1 MMSNNSRYHH
11 RGSANLLLVLA
22 CISIAVLIG
31 LLGLLYWVGREASS
45 SAVGNTVEG
54 SEPLTIFCAAGLR
67 YPLDQIVDNYTET
80 YGRPVSVQ
88 YGGSNTML
96 SQLAVGKNADL
107 YIAADDSYTQLAEE
121 RSMVRERFPLA
132 SQRPVIVVRK
142 QDPPDIVTVNDLPAK
157 HIRYA
162 IGDPEATA
170 VGKKT
175 KQALEKTG
183 IWESVVKGA
192 TVIKPTVNE
201 IASAVSLGSIDAGVV
216 WDSTAVQYPELQVIH
231 DPQLEIDQANIE
243 AAVTEYTDQPA
254 AALHF
259 ARFLASA
266 DRGLPVFSERG
277 FNVVHGDRW
286 AERPQLTFYVGAVN
300 RRAIENAVSQFAE
313 REGVTVNTV
322 YNGCGILT
330 AQMRSMHANNPGEFP
345 DSFMA
350 CDTFYMRKV
359 DDLFLDA
366 VNISDTDIVIVVKK
380 GNPKNISDLSD
391 LIRPGVRV
399 ALGQPRQ
406 CTIGV
411 LSKHL
416 LEAEGIYDALQQSG
430 NLVTETTSSAL
441 LLPNIITGA
450 ADVVLAY
457 RSDAEAVN
465 DEIDTLAIDS
475 ELAKAVQPYGI
486 AKNSNSKRLSVR
498 LFDSISAA
506 KADFLKQGF
515 GWQLTEGDRPSI
527 RDPQSRAANPPTNI
541 DASP

>member
-1 MMSNNSRYHH
+1 
-11 RGSANLLLVLA
+11 
-22 CISIAVLIG
+22 
-31 LLGLLYWVGREASS
+31 EASS
-45 SAVGNTVEG
+45 PAVENTAG
-54 SEPLTIFCAAGLR
+54 RSEPLTIFCAAGLR

-142 QDPPDIVTVNDLPAK
+142 QDPPDITTVNDLPAK

-183 IWESVVKGA
+183 IWQSVINGA

-216 WDSTAVQYPELQVIH
+216 WDSTAVQYPELQVVQ
-231 DPQLEIDQANIE
+231 DPQLEIDPAKIE

-277 FNVVHGDRW
+277 FNVVAGDRW

-300 RRAIENAVSQFAE
+300 RRAIENAVNQFAE

-330 AQMRSMHANNPGEFP
+330 AQMRSMIANNPGEFP

-380 GNPKNISDLSD
+380 GNPKNISGLSD

-411 LSKHL
+411 LSKNL
-416 LEAEGIYDALQQSG
+416 LAAEGIYDTLQQSG
-430 NLVTETTSSAL
+430 NLVAETTSSAL

-457 RSDAEAVN
+457 RSDAEALN
-465 DEIDTLAIDS
+465 DEIETMTIDS
-475 ELAKAVQPYGI
+475 ELARAVQAYGI
-486 AKNSNSKRLSVR
+486 AKNSNSKRLSAR
-498 LFDSISAA
+498 LFDSISEA

-527 RDPQSRAANPPTNI
+527 RDPQSRATNPATNI

>member
-1 MMSNNSRYHH
+1 MSHDSSYNR
-11 RGSANLLLVLA
+11 RGSANLLLVLV
-22 CISIAVLIG
+22 CISVALLIG
-31 LLGLLYWVGREASS
+31 LLGLLYWIGQTATSS
-45 SAVGNTVEG
+45 PNGTSSEG
-54 SEPLTIFCAAGLR
+54 SKPLTIFCAAGLR
-67 YPLDQIVDNYTET
+67 YPLDQIVADYTTT

-121 RSMVRERFPLA
+121 RNMVRERFPLA

-142 QDPPDIVTVNDLPAK
+142 QNPLDITTVSDLPGK
-157 HIRYA
+157 RIRYA

-183 IWESVVKGA
+183 TWESVFNDA

-201 IASAVSLGSIDAGVV
+201 IASAVSLGSIDAGIV
-216 WDSTAVQYPELQVIH
+216 WDSTAAQYPELQIVK
-231 DPQLEIDQANIE
+231 DPQLGIRPANIE

-266 DRGLPVFSERG
+266 DRGLPVFTRRG
-277 FNVVHGDRW
+277 FNVVAGDRW
-286 AERPQLTFYVGAVN
+286 AEKPQLTFYVGAVN
-300 RRAIENAVSQFAE
+300 RRAIENAVNQFAE

-366 VNISDTDIVIVVKK
+366 VNISDTDIVLVVKK
-380 GNPKNISDLSD
+380 GNPKKIANLSD

-411 LSKHL
+411 LSKNL
-416 LEAEGIYDALQQSG
+416 LEAEGIYETLQQSG

-457 RSDAEAVN
+457 RSDAAAVN
-465 DEIDTLAIDS
+465 DEIEMLAIDS

-486 AKNSNSKRLSVR
+486 AKNSTSKRLSAR

-506 KADFLKQGF
+506 KADFLKHGF
-515 GWQLTEGDRPSI
+515 GWQLADGDRPSI
-527 RDPQSRAANPPTNI
+527 RDPQNRADDPATNI

>member
-1 MMSNNSRYHH
+1 MSNNSPHH
-11 RGSANLLLVLA
+11 RRGSANLLLVLA
-22 CISIAVLIG
+22 CVSIAVLIG

-45 SAVGNTVEG
+45 PAVEYTAGKF
-54 SEPLTIFCAAGLR
+54 EPLTIFCAAGLR
-67 YPLDQIVDNYTET
+67 YPLDQIVDNYTGT

-142 QDPPDIVTVNDLPAK
+142 QDPPDITTVNDLPAK

-183 IWESVVKGA
+183 IWKLVINGA

-216 WDSTAVQYPELQVIH
+216 WDSTAVQYPELQVVH
-231 DPQLEIDQANIE
+231 DPQLEIDPAKIE

-277 FNVVHGDRW
+277 FNVVAGDRW

-300 RRAIENAVSQFAE
+300 RRAIENAVNQFAE

-330 AQMRSMHANNPGEFP
+330 AQMRSMIANNPGEFP

-366 VNISDTDIVIVVKK
+366 VSISDTDIVIVVKK
-380 GNPKNISDLSD
+380 GNPKNISGLSD

-411 LSKHL
+411 LSKNL
-416 LEAEGIYDALQQSG
+416 LAAEGIYDTLQQSG
-430 NLVTETTSSAL
+430 NLVAETTSSAL

-457 RSDAEAVN
+457 RSDAEALN
-465 DEIDTLAIDS
+465 DEIETMTIDS
-475 ELAKAVQPYGI
+475 ELAKAVQAYGI
-486 AKNSNSKRLSVR
+486 AKNSNSKRLSAR

-527 RDPQSRAANPPTNI
+527 RDPQSRAANPATNI